1 MYTCKNV
8 GCVNRFLQ
16 DLMIFGK
23 TARVRAGERVILR
36 KRVGEMSLGGTHFA
50 LAGLW
55 QSIGLALG
63 CRDLRRQAP
72 L

>member
-1 MYTCKNV
+1 V
-8 GCVNRFLQ
+8 GLLNQFLEGFLERQ
-16 DLMIFGK
+16 REQEQE
-23 TARVRAGERVILR
+23 TRVILR
-36 KRVGEMSLGGTHFA
+36 QRVREMSLGGTHFA

-63 CRDLRRQAP
+63 CRDLKRQAP